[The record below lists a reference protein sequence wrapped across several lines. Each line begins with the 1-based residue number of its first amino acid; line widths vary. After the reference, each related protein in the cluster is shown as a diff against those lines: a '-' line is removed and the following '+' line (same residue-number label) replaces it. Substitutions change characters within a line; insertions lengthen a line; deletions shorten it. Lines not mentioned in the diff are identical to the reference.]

1 MQPYAGPQARR
12 RIDVNIAGWAIIVL
26 AGLLWEVCSRTALQG
41 YESLPPLSGVVAAFG
56 GLIASGE
63 LPKATLHT
71 LESVL
76 IGWSVSCI
84 LGVAVG
90 IALGLSSTLRGWILS
105 SLEVLRPLPA
115 IAFLPLALLL
125 FNFSLT
131 TELVLIIYAS
141 IWPALINTLGGVTSV
156 PQRLWEV
163 ARTLRLSRR
172 STIFKI
178 VVPFASPAILTGC
191 RLSLSLSLV
200 MAIVAEMIGNPHGLG
215 YAVASE
221 LQSLQPKRMFAYVIF
236 IGLLAI
242 FLNALTLFL
251 ADRILKGHKST
262 GERDA

>member
-1 MQPYAGPQARR
+1 MQLYASPRAQRR
-12 RIDVNIAGWAIIVL
+12 SDLNIGGWAIILL
-26 AGLLWEVCSRTALQG
+26 AGVLWEVCSRTALQG
-41 YESLPPLSGVVAAFG
+41 YESLPPLTGVVAAFV

-71 LESVL
+71 LEAVL
-76 IGWSVSCI
+76 IGWSISCI
-84 LGVAVG
+84 LGIVVG
-90 IALGLSSTLRGWILS
+90 IALGLSSTLRSWILS
-105 SLEVLRPLPA
+105 SLEVMRPLPA

-141 IWPALINTLGGVTSV
+141 IWPVLINTLGGVTSV

-163 ARTLRLSRR
+163 ARTLRLSRTF
-172 STIFKI
+172 TISKV
-178 VVPFASPAILTGC
+178 VVPFSSPAILTGC
-191 RLSLSLSLV
+191 RLSLGLSLV

-221 LQSLQPKRMFAYVIF
+221 LQSLQPRRMFAYVIF
-236 IGLLAI
+236 IGLLGI
-242 FLNALTLFL
+242 FLNALVLFT
-251 ADRILKGHKST
+251 AGKILTGHQDT